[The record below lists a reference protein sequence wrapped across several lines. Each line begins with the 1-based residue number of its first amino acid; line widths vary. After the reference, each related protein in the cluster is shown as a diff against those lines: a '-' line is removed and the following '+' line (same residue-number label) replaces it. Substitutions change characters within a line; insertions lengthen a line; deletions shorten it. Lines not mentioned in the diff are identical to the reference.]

1 MESSYRFEVWAG
13 CIFTALIIGLIGNI
27 LTLVSL
33 LLASM
38 RKNHGFDWKRWINQ
52 AAFVCNLALVDLMAC
67 LLMLAMLLYAFDAYL
82 SGLRGKETNDLKD
95 TDGQNSTTCKFF
107 ILGIQNLANM
117 SGWSIALIAVFRA
130 FDRYRYRMHI
140 LSKN

>member
-1 MESSYRFEVWAG
+1 MESSYRFELWAG
-13 CIFTALIIGLIGNI
+13 CIFTALMIGLIGNI

-67 LLMLAMLLYAFDAYL
+67 LLMLAMLLYAFDVYL
-82 SGLRGKETNDLKD
+82 SGLRGEETNDLKD
-95 TDGQNSTTCKFF
+95 THGQNSITCKFF

>member
-33 LLASM
+33 LLASI
-38 RKNHGFDWKRWINQ
+38 RKNHGFDWKRWNRQ

-67 LLMLAMLLYAFDAYL
+67 LLMLAMLLYAFDVYL
-82 SGLRGKETNDLKD
+82 SSLRDEETNDVKD
-95 TDGQNSTTCKFF
+95 THGQNSSTCKFF

-117 SGWSIALIAVFRA
+117 SGWSIALIAIFRA
-130 FDRYRYRMHI
+130 FDRYR
-140 LSKN
+140 

>member
-38 RKNHGFDWKRWINQ
+38 RKYHGVDWKRWINQ

-67 LLMLAMLLYAFDAYL
+67 LLMLAMLLYAFDVYL
-82 SGLRGKETNDLKD
+82 SSLRDEETNDVKD
-95 TDGQNSTTCKFF
+95 TRGQNSSTCKFF

-117 SGWSIALIAVFRA
+117 SGWSIALIAIFRA
-130 FDRYRYRMHI
+130 FDRYR
-140 LSKN
+140 

>member
-1 MESSYRFEVWAG
+1 MESNYRFEVWAV
-13 CIFTALIIGLIGNI
+13 CIFTALMIGLIGNI

-38 RKNHGFDWKRWINQ
+38 RKNHGFTWKRWNHQ

-67 LLMLAMLLYAFDAYL
+67 LLMLAMLLYAFGVYL
-82 SGLRGKETNDLKD
+82 SGPKDVERNDGND
-95 TDGQNSTTCKFF
+95 TLGQNSITCKFF

-130 FDRYRYRMHI
+130 FDRYR
-140 LSKN
+140 

>member
-1 MESSYRFEVWAG
+1 MESSYSFEVWA
-13 CIFTALIIGLIGNI
+13 CCMFTALMIGLIGNI

-33 LLASM
+33 LVASM
-38 RKNHGFDWKRWINQ
+38 RKNHGFDWKRWTHQ

-67 LLMLAMLLYAFDAYL
+67 LFMLAMLLYAFGVYL
-82 SGLRGKETNDLKD
+82 SGPRNVETNDPKD
-95 TDGQNSTTCKFF
+95 THGQNSITCKFF

-130 FDRYRYRMHI
+130 FDRYR
-140 LSKN
+140 

>member
-13 CIFTALIIGLIGNI
+13 CIFTALMIGFIGNI

-38 RKNHGFDWKRWINQ
+38 RKNHGFDWKRWNHQ

-67 LLMLAMLLYAFDAYL
+67 LLMLAMLLYAFDVYL
-82 SGLRGKETNDLKD
+82 SGLRGEETNDLKS
-95 TDGQNSTTCKFF
+95 THGQNSITCKFF

-117 SGWSIALIAVFRA
+117 SGWSIALIAIFRA
-130 FDRYRYRMHI
+130 FDRYR
-140 LSKN
+140 